1 MSKFSYILELDHV
14 NVITS
19 LYQTDL
25 LLGSVHSEYF
35 SILIPH
41 SYHRSLC
48 TDLTLVLRRETNL
61 QSLKEVY
68 VQGKHSSGFDQMG
81 QWLVFQDSSGSDFVR
96 YEDIVEDIVKGSEGQ
111 RIKEK

>member
-1 MSKFSYILELDHV
+1 MYRSDFSFKKGNKL
-14 NVITS
+14 
-19 LYQTDL
+19 
-25 LLGSVHSEYF
+25 
-35 SILIPH
+35 
-41 SYHRSLC
+41 
-48 TDLTLVLRRETNL
+48 L